1 MSVDPWCA
9 AMLRSAR
16 QDGGCKSPATR
27 QVKPGSSGP
36 TTRVAN
42 ELGGRVQGNSRLTTL
57 GAAIRPADAHRSASA
72 GPIA

>member
-1 MSVDPWCA
+1 M
-9 AMLRSAR
+9 
-16 QDGGCKSPATR
+16 
-27 QVKPGSSGP
+27 QVPRNTTGETGSSGP

-42 ELGGRVQGNSRLTTL
+42 ELGGRVQGNSRLTIL